1 MNGHTGMVLRL
12 SLLRHA
18 KSSWDDPSLDDH
30 DRPLNARGR
39 KAAALM
45 GKFIAAEGLVPD
57 RICSSTSLRTRQT
70 LAILTP
76 EWPTQV
82 ETQFERALYL
92 AEPATLL
99 AEVKRTPKD
108 TGHLMLVG
116 HNPGMEQFAAALMAS
131 GPSHAVAAMT
141 RKYPTAGLAIFALAT
156 ESWAKVEFGTARLQR
171 FVTPR
176 ALESE

>member
-1 MNGHTGMVLRL
+1 MVLRL

-18 KSSWDDPSLDDH
+18 KSSWDDPGLDDH

-70 LAILTP
+70 LAILTQ
-76 EWPTQV
+76 EWPAQV
-82 ETQFERALYL
+82 ETQFDRALYL
-92 AEPATLL
+92 AEPAALL
-99 AEVKRTPKD
+99 AEVKRTPKG
-108 TGHLMLVG
+108 TSHVMLLC
-116 HNPGMEQFAAALMAS
+116 HNPGIEQFAAELLAS
-131 GPSHAVAAMT
+131 GPSNAVAAMT
-141 RKYPTAGLAIFALAT
+141 RKYPTAGLAVFALAT
-156 ESWAKVEFGTARLQR
+156 ETWGKTELASARLLR

-176 ALESE
+176 ILESE